1 MSILDNQFTYKD
13 SVSLKEYIEKRL
25 EAIENDIIEI
35 KAWQHR
41 IMDKETF
48 KVEFNSLE
56 RATQIAAANLEKRL
70 EGMNEFRQ
78 QIKDQTGTF
87 VTRVEHG
94 AVIDRFDGDI
104 KSLRESR
111 AMLEG
116 KASQTTAL
124 GAVLLSGLGLLLAI
138 VGILLRFV

>member
-1 MSILDNQFTYKD
+1 MSILDNQFTYRD

-35 KAWQHR
+35 KEWQCR

-78 QIKDQTGTF
+78 QMKDQAGSF
-87 VTRVEHG
+87 ITRVEHS
-94 AVIDRFDGDI
+94 AMIDRFDGDI

-124 GAVLLSGLGLLLAI
+124 GAIVLSSL
-138 VGILLRFV
+138 GILIAVISIILRFF

>member
-1 MSILDNQFTYKD
+1 MGELDNKFSYHDGVT
-13 SVSLKEYIEKRL
+13 LKEYIEKRL
-25 EAIENDIIEI
+25 ESIENDIIEI
-35 KAWQHR
+35 KVWQHR
-41 IMDKETF
+41 IMDKDTF

-70 EGMNEFRQ
+70 ESMNEFRQ

-87 VTRVEHG
+87 ITRVEHS
-94 AVIDRFDGDI
+94 VMVDKFDGDI

-124 GAVLLSGLGLLLAI
+124 GAILLSSL
-138 VGILLRFV
+138 GILIAVVSLVLRFY